1 MISDEFEPDRLMQL
15 TGLPA
20 TRPTSIFCNCT
31 SGASRRAAIAGL
43 NKLAL
48 LRRAVERMAVERA
61 ELPEQPDYSETLAD
75 MVQKIDV
82 TLQHTDALVTAARD
96 GSSPRHVVDR
106 IIAAGVRARA
116 EDRQTIATAA
126 AELKD
131 ATRVL
136 QGVTASARRGDEQ
149 NRWLMWTAI
158 GGVVIGMILWAVFAG
173 VVARAVPASWQW
185 PEKMAA
191 RMLAMPMWEGGQR
204 MMQAASPSAFAA
216 LATGDRIV
224 AANREALEACR
235 KRANRERETV
245 RCTVSIGSEREK

>member
-1 MISDEFEPDRLMQL
+1 MSEDEHEPETAQEAFARVE
-15 TGLPA
+15 GE
-20 TRPTSIFCNCT
+20 
-31 SGASRRAAIAGL
+31 
-43 NKLAL
+43 LAL

-61 ELPEQPDYSETLAD
+61 EVPEQPDYSETLAG
-75 MVQKIDV
+75 MVQKIDA
-82 TLQHTDALVTAARD
+82 TLQRADALVAARD
-96 GSSPRHVVDR
+96 GASPRHVVDR
-106 IIAAGVRARA
+106 IVAAGADARA
-116 EDRQTIATAA
+116 EDRRTIATAA

-131 ATRVL
+131 ATRML

-149 NRWLMWTAI
+149 NRWLMWSAI
-158 GGVVIGMILWAVFAG
+158 GGVVLGMVLWAVFAG

>member
-1 MISDEFEPDRLMQL
+1 MSEDEHEPETAQEAFARVE
-15 TGLPA
+15 GE
-20 TRPTSIFCNCT
+20 
-31 SGASRRAAIAGL
+31 
-43 NKLAL
+43 LAL

-61 ELPEQPDYSETLAD
+61 EVPEQPDYSETLAG
-75 MVQKIDV
+75 MVQKIDA
-82 TLQHTDALVTAARD
+82 TLQRADALVAARD
-96 GSSPRHVVDR
+96 GASPRHVVDR
-106 IIAAGVRARA
+106 IVAAGADARA
-116 EDRQTIATAA
+116 EDRRTIATAA

-131 ATRVL
+131 ATRML

-149 NRWLMWTAI
+149 NRWLMWSAI
-158 GGVVIGMILWAVFAG
+158 GGVVLGMVLWAVFAG

-235 KRANRERETV
+235 KRADRESQAV